1 MGRLIDMKYGV
12 CGDPKLALIAKEA
25 GYDYFEWSVGDYLH
39 PRESEAI
46 FESALE
52 QVHATGLPC
61 PAANVF
67 IPGDLK
73 ITGPDANL
81 EKLEAFASTALY
93 RAQTAGVETIV
104 FGSGG
109 ARRIPDGF
117 DREKAW
123 EQLVRFGKMLGPIA
137 AKHKVTIAVEPLNR
151 GECNILNTVGESSF
165 LVREVDHPNI
175 RLLVDGYHWA
185 KDSDTLSGILENASL
200 IVHAH
205 IAAVEGRTA
214 PNLADP
220 CSPFFSAMRQAGYT
234 GRVSIEGFITNA
246 AEELP
251 LALEIMRREAS

>member
-1 MGRLIDMKYGV
+1 MKYGV
-12 CGDPKLALIAKEA
+12 CGDPKMAFIAKEA
-25 GYDYFEWSVGDYLH
+25 GYDYFEWSIGDYLH
-39 PRESEAI
+39 PRESEAV
-46 FESALE
+46 FEAALK
-52 QVHATGLPC
+52 QVRATGLPC

-73 ITGPDANL
+73 ITGPEVNL
-81 EKLEAFASTALY
+81 DKLAAFASTALC
-93 RAQTAGVETIV
+93 RAETAEVETIV

-137 AKHKVTIAVEPLNR
+137 AKHRVTIAVEPLNR
-151 GECNILNTVGESSF
+151 GECNIMNTVGECGF
-165 LVREVDHPNI
+165 LVREVNHPNI

-205 IAAVEGRTA
+205 IATVEGRLP
-214 PNLADP
+214 PNPADP
-220 CSPFFSAMRQAGYT
+220 CSAFFSAMGQAGYS
-234 GRVSIEGFITNA
+234 GRVSIEGMITNA

-251 LALEIMRREAS
+251 RALAIMRKESS